1 MQHDFKNKSAVG
13 IGAASEADSGAGP
26 TLKPVTL
33 NGEHEY
39 LLPSVN
45 EEV

>member
-13 IGAASEADSGAGP
+13 IGAASEADSGP